1 MNAKQVGN
9 SDISMLKRAWEFI
22 KYICIYNRA
31 QIKTNVNV
39 ANKSTRDT
47 SVSAVPVHFFYLN
60 LISINTIMAPK
71 VAKGQANLICLSKDS
86 FHSTSL
92 HPSTSYNCLL
102 DIEIFSFLHLVSM
115 CMFHW
120 MARINPFFSK
130 WICIALE
137 APSKK
142 VLSSSFNALIVSLRR
157 RYIVGF
163 TSSSLK
169 MPQGLKIIF
178 VLFVIVSHS
187 LLMCLLYNW

>member
-39 ANKSTRDT
+39 ANKSPRDT

-71 VAKGQANLICLSKDS
+71 VAKRLANLICLSKDS

-102 DIEIFSFLHLVSM
+102 DIEKFSFLHLVSM

-120 MARINPFFSK
+120 MARINPFFF
-130 WICIALE
+130 
-137 APSKK
+137 PSEYASLWKHRQRRSCRRH
-142 VLSSSFNALIVSLRR
+142 LMPYSFSPKTLHSWLHLIVFKNAP
-157 RYIVGF
+157 GA
-163 TSSSLK
+163 
-169 MPQGLKIIF
+169 
-178 VLFVIVSHS
+178 
-187 LLMCLLYNW
+187 

>member
-71 VAKGQANLICLSKDS
+71 VAKGEANEFNLSKQRFIS
-86 FHSTSL
+86 FHEFAS
-92 HPSTSYNCLL
+92 
-102 DIEIFSFLHLVSM
+102 
-115 CMFHW
+115 
-120 MARINPFFSK
+120 INV
-130 WICIALE
+130 LQ
-137 APSKK
+137 
-142 VLSSSFNALIVSLRR
+142 LSSR
-157 RYIVGF
+157 
-163 TSSSLK
+163 
-169 MPQGLKIIF
+169 
-178 VLFVIVSHS
+178 H
-187 LLMCLLYNW
+187 